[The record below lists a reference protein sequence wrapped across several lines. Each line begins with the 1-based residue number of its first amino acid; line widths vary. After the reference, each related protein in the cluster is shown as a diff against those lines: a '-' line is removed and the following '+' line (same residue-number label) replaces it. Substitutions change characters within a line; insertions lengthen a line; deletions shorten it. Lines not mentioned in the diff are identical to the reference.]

1 MPDDAGSAA
10 PSGHAVADADRLT
23 VEAVEVGV
31 NLEPCPVAHLPAREG
46 HVKTRG
52 ASSIWSERPDNRLGV
67 EDSNLGIRTRVR
79 CATRTNASARHGTG
93 EAPRRGL
100 GTPSASIG
108 WWGAEERARRS
119 SRGGEG
125 ERTLRHLGWLSASR
139 RATYSVVN
147 VTVLKDRSRS
157 GVIMRKSD

>member
-52 ASSIWSERPDNRLGV
+52 APSIRSVRPHNWLGV
-67 EDSNLGIRTRVR
+67 EDSNLGIRIQSPLCHKDERQ
-79 CATRTNASARHGTG
+79 CAAWHWGG
-93 EAPRRGL
+93 
-100 GTPSASIG
+100 PS
-108 WWGAEERARRS
+108 
-119 SRGGEG
+119 
-125 ERTLRHLGWLSASR
+125 
-139 RATYSVVN
+139 
-147 VTVLKDRSRS
+147 
-157 GVIMRKSD
+157 